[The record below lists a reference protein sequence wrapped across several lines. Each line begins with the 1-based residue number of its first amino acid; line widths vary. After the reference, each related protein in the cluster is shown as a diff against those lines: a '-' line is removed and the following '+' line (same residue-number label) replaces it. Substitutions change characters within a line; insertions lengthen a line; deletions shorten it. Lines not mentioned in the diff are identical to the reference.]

1 MSFAHIYS
9 IRSGDPK
16 SKLININKRQFV
28 SGLGNDE
35 MNGSDNDPEHDD
47 AIYQNYS
54 ASEVLVQ
61 GLAGVVSQ
69 DDVGLMVLSQKEM
82 LQRFEKTNEMLI
94 NVNNLSTSRLDMAN
108 KDFKNHTQNMLNMK
122 RDLEHIFKRLKLIKE
137 KLKAQCPEAYSSVIA
152 NDDVIE
158 EEDDEYDTA
167 IKARKVIDD
176 SSSSHQN
183 SKKDNNQ
190 LIVL

>member
-1 MSFAHIYS
+1 
-9 IRSGDPK
+9 
-16 SKLININKRQFV
+16 
-28 SGLGNDE
+28 
-35 MNGSDNDPEHDD
+35 MNGSDTDPELDD

-94 NVNNLSTSRLDMAN
+94 NVNNLSTSRLDRAN

-167 IKARKVIDD
+167 IKARKVHDD

-183 SKKDNNQ
+183 SNKTRSGQ
-190 LIVL
+190 